1 MLSSSKAGEIE
12 RPDYLE
18 FAEKA
23 FATKVVSADNEPVYK
38 LRDTLLVNPDETPV
52 DGDDCVFSGAEATS
66 AGAPAIIGCLIR
78 ATPALWIIRQYAVKT
93 DRELPRR
100 EWPNAWRIVGRQHRR

>member
-18 FAEKA
+18 FSEKA

-52 DGDDCVFSGAEATS
+52 DGDDCVFSGVEDPS
-66 AGAPAIIGCLIR
+66 GVAPAIIGCLIR
-78 ATPALWIIRQYAVKT
+78 ATASLWIIRQYAVKA
-93 DRELPRR
+93 DRELSRR
-100 EWPNAWRIVGRQHRR
+100 EWPHAWRIVGRQHRR